1 MGNST
6 ELKNVILFDNV
17 QVPHYNYVG
26 DSILG
31 YKSHM
36 GAGAVTSNVKQ
47 DKSPVAVK
55 IGFRSLETGL
65 KKFGA
70 MLGDQVESGLQ
81 QCAEP
86 RHRGGERLPCVPA
99 VHDAWVPAQRHD
111 PQKHGGNRS
120 AAGVGLSPLGMTLW
134 ERGKSLGIH
143 RGISAIGVLPTVLLI
158 VRILVP
164 LLALYVVWR
173 CYTSFKK
180 GQRRRDPV
188 IMLVDEAS
196 GARFPVLYWENS
208 IGRSKSCDIYLPDA
222 TASRDHAVL
231 LRRDEG
237 WFICDTGSKSGVYV
251 NGRKIDGRKLLN
263 IGDKVTMG
271 STTLVLRNTDERPLE
286 RRRAFTGFSR
296 EAASPIKLMLTATFT
311 LLLVALQGAFLG
323 GEFHPEQLIPFGAVL
338 IMGWGLYIFS
348 IGVMHRVSFE
358 VETVAYLLSG
368 IGVQLLAAFDIEG
381 ITTQLARHAHG
392 HFPVLLHDLVL

>member
-1 MGNST
+1 MC
-6 ELKNVILFDNV
+6 IRD
-17 QVPHYNYVG
+17 
-26 DSILG
+26 
-31 YKSHM
+31 
-36 GAGAVTSNVKQ
+36 
-47 DKSPVAVK
+47 
-55 IGFRSLETGL
+55 R
-65 KKFGA
+65 
-70 MLGDQVESGLQ
+70 
-81 QCAEP
+81 
-86 RHRGGERLPCVPA
+86 
-99 VHDAWVPAQRHD
+99 
-111 PQKHGGNRS
+111 
-120 AAGVGLSPLGMTLW
+120 
-134 ERGKSLGIH
+134 
-143 RGISAIGVLPTVLLI
+143 
-158 VRILVP
+158 
-164 LLALYVVWR
+164 LALYVVWR

-196 GARFPVLYWENS
+196 GTRFPVLYWENS

-311 LLLVALQGAFLG
+311 LLLVALQGARC
-323 GEFHPEQLIPFGAVL
+323 V
-338 IMGWGLYIFS
+338 
-348 IGVMHRVSFE
+348 
-358 VETVAYLLSG
+358 
-368 IGVQLLAAFDIEG
+368 
-381 ITTQLARHAHG
+381 
-392 HFPVLLHDLVL
+392 

>member
-1 MGNST
+1 M
-6 ELKNVILFDNV
+6 
-17 QVPHYNYVG
+17 
-26 DSILG
+26 
-31 YKSHM
+31 
-36 GAGAVTSNVKQ
+36 
-47 DKSPVAVK
+47 
-55 IGFRSLETGL
+55 

-70 MLGDQVESGLQ
+70 MLGDQVEVGCNSVLNPGTVVGRGSHVYPLSMMRGFLPSGMIHKTRGKPFR
-81 QCAEP
+81 C
-86 RHRGGERLPCVPA
+86 RGGTEPF
-99 VHDAWVPAQRHD
+99 
-111 PQKHGGNRS
+111 GNDLVGKGEKPWNSSWNFCNRGVAHRAADCADLGA
-120 AAGVGLSPLGMTLW
+120 AAGAV
-134 ERGKSLGIH
+134 RGV
-143 RGISAIGVLPTVLLI
+143 AVLH
-158 VRILVP
+158 
-164 LLALYVVWR
+164 
-173 CYTSFKK
+173 SFKK

-286 RRRAFTGFSR
+286 RRRALPGFPGSGI
-296 EAASPIKLMLTATFT
+296 PIKLMLTATFT

-323 GEFHPEQLIPFGAVL
+323 GEFHPEQLIPFGRCSSWAGAV
-338 IMGWGLYIFS
+338 
-348 IGVMHRVSFE
+348 
-358 VETVAYLLSG
+358 YLLHRRDAPG
-368 IGVQLLAAFDIEG
+368 QL
-381 ITTQLARHAHG
+381 
-392 HFPVLLHDLVL
+392 